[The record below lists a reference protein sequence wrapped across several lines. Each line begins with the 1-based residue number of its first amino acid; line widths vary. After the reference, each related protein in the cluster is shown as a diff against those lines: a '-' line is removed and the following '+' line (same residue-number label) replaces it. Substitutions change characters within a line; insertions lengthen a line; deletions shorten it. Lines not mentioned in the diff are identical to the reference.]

1 MRRAAP
7 VFMEQSDRFTPEP
20 GWLDLVQTLATRYG
34 ETYGVFREA
43 GVHKTEFAKP
53 GRAYVYLVRPKI
65 ERKRGWKVKAA

>member
-34 ETYGVFREA
+34 ETYTTSR
-43 GVHKTEFAKP
+43 
-53 GRAYVYLVRPKI
+53 R
-65 ERKRGWKVKAA
+65 RGAV